1 MIEAIAGLATAFGL
15 SSSAGLN
22 AYIPLL
28 TLALL
33 ARFTPLIALGE
44 PWSLLTNGWI
54 MLLLFILLLIEI
66 FADKIPAVDTLN
78 DIIQTFI
85 RPTAG
90 AILFA
95 ATTQET
101 VHLHPVLA
109 MACGVILAG
118 GVHVI
123 KAGAR
128 PVLTATTGGAA
139 NPVVSTVEDIVA
151 TITSFV
157 AVIFPYLVLAWVALC
172 LVLALYIVRRRRLR
186 NSNPRGT

>member
-1 MIEAIAGLATAFGL
+1 MGLATALGL
-15 SSSAGLN
+15 STSAGLN

-33 ARFTPLIALGE
+33 GRFTPLVKLGA
-44 PWSLLTNGWI
+44 PWDLLTNGWI
-54 MLLLFILLLIEI
+54 MSLLGILLLIEI
-66 FADKIPAVDTLN
+66 FADKIPAVDSLN
-78 DIIQTFI
+78 DVVQTLV

-95 ATTQET
+95 ASTQQT
-101 VHLHPVLA
+101 IHLHPVLA

-128 PVLTATTGGAA
+128 PVLTATTGGVA
-139 NPVVSTVEDIVA
+139 NPIVSTLEDIVSMV
-151 TITSFV
+151 TSLV
-157 AVIFPYLVLAWVALC
+157 AVLLPYLILGWLALC
-172 LVLALYIVRRRRLR
+172 IVLALLILRWRRER
-186 NSNPRGT
+186 NRGV